1 MKIEA
6 CRVFLAVLQIC
17 PFFDVMIGPI
27 DSERHLPHVVGIGP
41 YVDVLFALETQVDSV
56 RRRSPSVFH
65 PCSSV
70 PDAILLYFHCWRSF
84 VFAATVPP
92 I

>member
-1 MKIEA
+1 
-6 CRVFLAVLQIC
+6 
-17 PFFDVMIGPI
+17 MIGPI
-27 DSERHLPHVVGIGP
+27 DSERYLPHVVGIGP

-70 PDAILLYFHCWRSF
+70 PDAILLYFHCWRIF